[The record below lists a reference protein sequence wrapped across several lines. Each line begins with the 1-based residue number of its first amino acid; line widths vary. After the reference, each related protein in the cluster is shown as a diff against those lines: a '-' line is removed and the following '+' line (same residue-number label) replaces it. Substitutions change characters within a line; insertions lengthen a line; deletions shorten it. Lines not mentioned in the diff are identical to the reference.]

1 MQPDEAKCRL
11 VVILHVGFTNL
22 MQLAF
27 IMGLSY
33 TWLNNMPNIYILI
46 MSGEVDWNH
55 LVVDL
60 RLGLL
65 LLLSLVT
72 LSENRFE
79 KQTISRYRV

>member
-1 MQPDEAKCRL
+1 
-11 VVILHVGFTNL
+11 
-22 MQLAF
+22 
-27 IMGLSY
+27 MGLSY

-65 LLLSLVT
+65 YPPPALAGFT
-72 LSENRFE
+72 LSEIRFE
-79 KQTISRYRV
+79 KQTTSRYRV

>member
-65 LLLSLVT
+65 SLVT

>member
-1 MQPDEAKCRL
+1 
-11 VVILHVGFTNL
+11 